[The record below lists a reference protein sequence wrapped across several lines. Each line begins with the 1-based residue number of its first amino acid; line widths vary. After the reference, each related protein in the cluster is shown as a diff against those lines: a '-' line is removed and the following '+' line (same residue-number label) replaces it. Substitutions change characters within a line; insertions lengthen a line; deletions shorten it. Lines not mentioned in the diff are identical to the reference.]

1 MFRKKEKPIE
11 LDIELADATLQNIFE
26 ACDLPPNTIPFDKIV
41 LRQKVNTVY
50 FQTCILFCIRLLIIT
65 LLAPLPFLLINY
77 HNQKQPTNNTIS
89 IEKDYLKDDI
99 IYLKLSVD
107 VDPNVSYLIAADGR
121 TISPV
126 SYDSLTKTIAFPY
139 PDSEASIYL
148 ETSNDVSAVV
158 LVTPH

>member
-1 MFRKKEKPIE
+1 MFRKKKPIE

-41 LRQKVNTVY
+41 LRQKINTVY
-50 FQTCILFCIRLLIIT
+50 FQACILFCIRLLIIT
-65 LLAPLPFLLINY
+65 LLAPLPFILINH
-77 HNQKQPTNNTIS
+77 HNQKQPTSNTIS

-99 IYLKLSVD
+99 IYFKLSVA
-107 VDPNVSYLIAADGR
+107 VDPTASYLTASDGS
-121 TISPV
+121 TLEPV

-139 PDSEASIYL
+139 LDTEASIYL
-148 ETSNDVSAVV
+148 KTPDDVSAVV

>member
-1 MFRKKEKPIE
+1 MFRKQKPIE

-50 FQTCILFCIRLLIIT
+50 LQTCIFFCIRLLIMT
-65 LLAPLPFLLINY
+65 LLAPLPFILINHY
-77 HNQKQPTNNTIS
+77 NQKQPTNYTLS
-89 IEKDYLKDDI
+89 IENDYLKDDI
-99 IYLKLSVD
+99 IYFKLSVA
-107 VDPNVSYLIAADGR
+107 VDPDVSHLIMADGS
-121 TISPV
+121 TIKPV

-148 ETSNDVSAVV
+148 ETPEESSAVI
-158 LVTPH
+158 LVTPR